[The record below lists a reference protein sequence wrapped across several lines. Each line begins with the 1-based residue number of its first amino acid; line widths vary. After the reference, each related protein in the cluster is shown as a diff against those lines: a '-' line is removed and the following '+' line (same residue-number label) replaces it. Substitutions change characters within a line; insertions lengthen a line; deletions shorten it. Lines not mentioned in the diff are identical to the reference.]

1 MFSIGKLL
9 KGIIPPKMALSLLT
23 TKICAELGHEVDRYI
38 LEMNT
43 VTNKVKF
50 IVEWPDRLGEPPERY
65 KATGKH
71 VYVLDSDDLI
81 NAFKVAVSVHI
92 EPGTIIDVIFMD
104 YDDNGQIKIVI
115 GYRDKENNKLKKSIA
130 L

>member
-23 TKICAELGHEVDRYI
+23 TKISSELGHEVERYI

-50 IVEWPDRLGEPPERY
+50 IVEWPDKLGPRPDKY
-65 KATGKH
+65 KVTGKH
-71 VYVLDSDDLI
+71 TYVLDSDDLI
-81 NAFKVAVSVHI
+81 NAFKAAVSVHI
-92 EPGTIIDVIFMD
+92 ESGTTIDVIFMD
-104 YDDNGQIKIVI
+104 YDDNGKIKIVI
-115 GYRDKENNKLKKSIA
+115 GYRDKENNKLKKSIEV
-130 L
+130 